1 MMRRVMVMETEKWR
15 LVGERLTSLRTS
27 GCWSSNI
34 SSSED
39 RHDKPRNVTRDCQA
53 FKNLTLCEMGVNPQ

>member
-34 SSSED
+34 SSRED

-53 FKNLTLCEMGVNPQ
+53 FKNFTQC

>member
-15 LVGERLTSLRTS
+15 LAGERLTSLRTS

-34 SSSED
+34 SSRED

-53 FKNLTLCEMGVNPQ
+53 FKNLTQCEMGVSLA